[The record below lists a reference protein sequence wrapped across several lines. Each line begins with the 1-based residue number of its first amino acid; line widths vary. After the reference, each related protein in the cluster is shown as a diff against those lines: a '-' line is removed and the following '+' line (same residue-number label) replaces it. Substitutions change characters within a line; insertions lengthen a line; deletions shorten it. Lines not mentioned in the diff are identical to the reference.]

1 MSLYEMTKE
10 EIFSFLDSNY
20 VLSENTKEKLR
31 NDFIDGEVLF
41 EFDVKDFEFFEFK
54 RFVTNSIEYHI
65 SIEKYLKKKINEPQ
79 KEALKKKLKK
89 FGIDVPDKLL
99 NSDNNNMNYK
109 IGQKK
114 LLNKYKKLQNS
125 KFNILKYL
133 EEKIG
138 LSEKSLKEWDG
149 ITKDYLFKM
158 KEDEINHLNIDD
170 NDKKN

>member
-1 MSLYEMTKE
+1 
-10 EIFSFLDSNY
+10 
-20 VLSENTKEKLR
+20 
-31 NDFIDGEVLF
+31 
-41 EFDVKDFEFFEFK
+41 
-54 RFVTNSIEYHI
+54 
-65 SIEKYLKKKINEPQ
+65 
-79 KEALKKKLKK
+79 
-89 FGIDVPDKLL
+89 
-99 NSDNNNMNYK
+99 MNYK

-138 LSEKSLKEWDG
+138 LSEKFLKELDG

-170 NDKKN
+170 MIKKN